1 MITLYHGTD
10 NKAADK
16 ILETKTFNKSKGD
29 NHWLGDG
36 VYFYKEKR
44 YAFRWIYIAY
54 SKYSGHKPTLNG
66 IKKYYTILKAEID
79 VKEDRIFDLVENS
92 KHKSIFDET
101 LNKCLERKIST
112 KYNIVDGM
120 VLNILFY
127 KFNYKE
133 KFDLIKA
140 IFPHEDNDIPL
151 NKTRLGYYPEVQY
164 CVINTDIIGN
174 ISNDGKDDNN
184 YLGFFS
190 FAERY
195 NESGNSN
202 LITYKP
208 KRKRIYK

>member
-16 ILETKTFNKSKGD
+16 ILETRTFNKSKGD
-29 NHWLGDG
+29 NHW
-36 VYFYKEKR
+36 
-44 YAFRWIYIAY
+44 
-54 SKYSGHKPTLNG
+54 
-66 IKKYYTILKAEID
+66 
-79 VKEDRIFDLVENS
+79 
-92 KHKSIFDET
+92 
-101 LNKCLERKIST
+101 
-112 KYNIVDGM
+112 
-120 VLNILFY
+120 
-127 KFNYKE
+127 
-133 KFDLIKA
+133 
-140 IFPHEDNDIPL
+140 
-151 NKTRLGYYPEVQY
+151 LGYYPEVQY

-184 YLGFFS
+184 YLEFFS

>member
-16 ILETKTFNKSKGD
+16 ILETRTFNKSKGD

-36 VYFYKEKR
+36 VYF
-44 YAFRWIYIAY
+44 
-54 SKYSGHKPTLNG
+54 
-66 IKKYYTILKAEID
+66 
-79 VKEDRIFDLVENS
+79 
-92 KHKSIFDET
+92 
-101 LNKCLERKIST
+101 
-112 KYNIVDGM
+112 
-120 VLNILFY
+120 
-127 KFNYKE
+127 YKE

-164 CVINTDIIGN
+164 CVINTDIMGN

-184 YLGFFS
+184 YLEFFS

>member
-44 YAFRWIYIAY
+44 YAFRWIYI
-54 SKYSGHKPTLNG
+54 
-66 IKKYYTILKAEID
+66 
-79 VKEDRIFDLVENS
+79 
-92 KHKSIFDET
+92 
-101 LNKCLERKIST
+101 
-112 KYNIVDGM
+112 
-120 VLNILFY
+120 
-127 KFNYKE
+127 
-133 KFDLIKA
+133 
-140 IFPHEDNDIPL
+140 PL

-184 YLGFFS
+184 YLEFFS